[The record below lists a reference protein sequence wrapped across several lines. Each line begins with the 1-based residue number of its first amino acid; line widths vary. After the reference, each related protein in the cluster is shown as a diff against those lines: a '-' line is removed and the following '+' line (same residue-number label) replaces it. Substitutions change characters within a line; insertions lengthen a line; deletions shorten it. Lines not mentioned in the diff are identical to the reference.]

1 MIKEADNRI
10 LSLLPDTEKKKVA
23 AIRSKPSQDEVLLA
37 EQELLNWE
45 ASIRQIDQTLTNIS
59 NSSDID
65 ASSDKKQA
73 TQNNTNNIS
82 IVGGDSPTK
91 VIPIRGSTASPSPT
105 TTNKPSNNDISI
117 HKQRLTHNIQF
128 IDKTLSQRYNHHI
141 SDLTNLSIT
150 LNINPTLSLTD
161 RNRLAEHEKRKG
173 NEYFKSNDYDK
184 ALLYYAYSLTY
195 NNTNSNIYTN
205 RALTN
210 LKMKLYDAAE
220 LDCHLALFL
229 DGCNTKGWLRR
240 AKVFFEKGLYKQVRM
255 MYLIYAYLI
264 QFVYDYVCVYM
275 SV

>member
-45 ASIRQIDQTLTNIS
+45 TSIRQIDQTLTSI
-59 NSSDID
+59 SSDID
-65 ASSDKKQA
+65 ASSDNKQVTQTTTA
-73 TQNNTNNIS
+73 TINS
-82 IVGGDSPTK
+82 INVIGNSPTK
-91 VIPIRGSTASPSPT
+91 VIPVRGSTSSPSPT
-105 TTNKPSNNDISI
+105 ANKPNNNDINI

-141 SDLTNLSIT
+141 SDLSNLSLT
-150 LNINPTLSLTD
+150 LNIIPTLSLTD

-173 NEYFKSNDYDK
+173 NEYYKSNDYDK
-184 ALLYYAYSLTY
+184 ALLYYTYSLAY
-195 NNTNSNIYTN
+195 NNNNSNIYTN

-210 LKMKLYDAAE
+210 LKLKLYDAAE

-240 AKVFFEKGLYKQVRM
+240 AKVFFEKGLYKQV
-255 MYLIYAYLI
+255 
-264 QFVYDYVCVYM
+264 
-275 SV
+275 